1 MYREQLMKIKENKV
15 AGLNPVCKLEILGM
29 YVVLI
34 ILANIVKVHNLP
46 LLLIPLSLCVFIFL

>member
-1 MYREQLMKIKENKV
+1 MKIKENKV